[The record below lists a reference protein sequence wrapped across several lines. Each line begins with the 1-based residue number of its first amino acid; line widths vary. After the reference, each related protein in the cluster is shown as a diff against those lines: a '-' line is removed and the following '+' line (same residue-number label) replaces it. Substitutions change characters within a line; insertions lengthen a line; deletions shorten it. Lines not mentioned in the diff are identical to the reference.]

1 MAITARA
8 MLFSLNVAG
17 PLMTLS
23 LAVHVL
29 TAAMAWCAAR
39 AIAAPVEF
47 WHTLLLVPPVLLIAT
62 VPISIA
68 GWGVR
73 EKSLVLAFAYAGLS
87 ETDGFLV
94 SVLLGITMFAVGLVG
109 CAAWLASRE
118 PLGIKSRWRASQTP
132 PPA

>member
-1 MAITARA
+1 
-8 MLFSLNVAG
+8 MLFSLHVAG
-17 PLMTLS
+17 TLMTLS
-23 LAVHVL
+23 LTVHVL

-39 AIAAPVEF
+39 MIAAPVEF
-47 WHTLLLVPPVLLIAT
+47 WHALLLVPPVLLIAT

-73 EKSLVLAFAYAGLS
+73 EKSLVLAFAYAGLP

-94 SVLLGITMFAVGLVG
+94 SVLLGLTMFAIGLAGGAV
-109 CAAWLASRE
+109 WLASRE
-118 PLGIKSRWRASQTP
+118 PLGIKTGWRANQAP